1 MSDQNKAI
9 ARQFLAAFAA
19 GETTVLAKIVAET
32 MVDHSA
38 SPGTKPGRPGLLDAV
53 TAFRTGFPD
62 LEISADRVVAEG
74 DSVAVYGM
82 IRGTNDGPLMGAPAT
97 GKRAAFSYMDMYLIA
112 NGQITEMWHVENI
125 AAMLAQLGPS
135 QR

>member
-1 MSDQNKAI
+1 MSDRNKAI

-19 GETTVLAKIVAET
+19 GDTTVLTRIVAENL
-32 MVDHSA
+32 VDHSA

-53 TAFRTGFPD
+53 TMFRVGFPD

-74 DSVAVYGM
+74 DMVGVYGM

-125 AAMLAQLGPS
+125 AAMLAQLAAS